1 MTGGFGFQSVQGRD
15 LNAKNCGLRP
25 IAHCRHVQLMENENL
40 RGTFVSENR
49 GLSAVIPPPPVIPNK
64 LARAAYHM
72 LKNAT
77 PFAIERAFG

>member
-1 MTGGFGFQSVQGRD
+1 
-15 LNAKNCGLRP
+15 
-25 IAHCRHVQLMENENL
+25 MENENL

-72 LKNAT
+72 LKYRT